1 MDIVRLDEHLASKH
15 SRQRVNK
22 NSESALLRFRKDNTG
37 KDSDKLLIKQME
49 GQKENTNELKKKG
62 ENKERKS
69 KKTERKKDVNVSVHL
84 DRTSINKRRN

>member
-1 MDIVRLDEHLASKH
+1 
-15 SRQRVNK
+15 
-22 NSESALLRFRKDNTG
+22 
-37 KDSDKLLIKQME
+37 ME

-69 KKTERKKDVNVSVHL
+69 KKTERKKDVNVSVHF